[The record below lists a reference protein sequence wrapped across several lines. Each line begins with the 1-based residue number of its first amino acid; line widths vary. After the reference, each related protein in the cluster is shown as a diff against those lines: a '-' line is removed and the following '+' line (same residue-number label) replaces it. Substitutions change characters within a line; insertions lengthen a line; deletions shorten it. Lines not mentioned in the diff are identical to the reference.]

1 MTSPP
6 RCGVTLNLVE
16 RWFPELS
23 RKCIRRGS
31 FLKVKEL
38 IRAIQEFL
46 DTYNENPNRFVWTT
60 CADAVLKKVSRCKAV
75 PETLH

>member
-46 DTYNENPNRFVWTT
+46 DT
-60 CADAVLKKVSRCKAV
+60 
-75 PETLH
+75 